1 MRLISS
7 VALVL
12 SVCETNEWFV
22 SKKWKSLEHFFNAL
36 LFLLQTKKLY
46 ATERHFESEK
56 PYFSGSMPELYVCAC
71 QKHLVFAVNLH
82 QIVCFR
88 HWKRKVS
95 IFIAMV
101 ETFFCRTL
109 CRRFWLLLLALGCVF
124 FFSLMLSLS
133 RKEISVQL

>member
-1 MRLISS
+1 MSRSFL
-7 VALVL
+7 AYAKPMNGLYQ
-12 SVCETNEWFV
+12 
-22 SKKWKSLEHFFNAL
+22 KKWKSLEHFFNAL
-36 LFLLQTKKLY
+36 LFLWQTKKLY

-56 PYFSGSMPELYVCAC
+56 PYFSMPELYVCAC

-101 ETFFCRTL
+101 ETFFCRTV
-109 CRRFWLLLLALGCVF
+109 CRRFWLLLSALVCF
-124 FFSLMLSLS
+124 FFSRAFIIEEGNKRAAVIM
-133 RKEISVQL
+133 INTQI